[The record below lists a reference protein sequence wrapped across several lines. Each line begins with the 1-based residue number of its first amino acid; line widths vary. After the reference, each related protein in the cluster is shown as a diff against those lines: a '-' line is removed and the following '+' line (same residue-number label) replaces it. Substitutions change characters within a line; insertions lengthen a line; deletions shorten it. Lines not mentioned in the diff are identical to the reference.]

1 MVSWLLEGSALAVDW
16 PHLFGFRTLGSQV
29 VSCQMLEHLA
39 VHWG

>member
-1 MVSWLLEGSALAVDW
+1 MVSWLLKVSAVAVDW
-16 PHLFGFRTLGSQV
+16 SGLFVFRTSVSQV